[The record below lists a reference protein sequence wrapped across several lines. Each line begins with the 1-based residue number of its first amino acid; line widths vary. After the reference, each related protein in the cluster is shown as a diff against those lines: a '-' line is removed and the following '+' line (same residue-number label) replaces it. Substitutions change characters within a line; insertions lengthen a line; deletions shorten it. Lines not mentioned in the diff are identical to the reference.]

1 MRCRSA
7 IMSPIVFQRHGV
19 VAPAGRSAAVVRSPR
34 FRGIRCLNAVPIV
47 AAVLLVAMLALISFA
62 AASAANLAVASPRVD
77 LLTVDGAIDPIEAQY
92 VTRGLAQATHDGA
105 SVVLLDLN
113 TPGGLDSAM
122 RQITGQMLTSP
133 VPVVVYVTPDGA
145 RAGSAGVFLMM
156 AADVGAMA
164 PGTNVGAAHP
174 VGTSGDLQGDERT
187 KVTNDAAAYIRM
199 LATTRQHNANWAE
212 SAVRQSV
219 ALTAEEA
226 KQQDVV
232 NLIASNRADL
242 LSQLQGRSVSRG
254 GKTLTLQTRDAVIS
268 PIEMTPA
275 EQLLHAIDDPNV
287 AYLLLS
293 IGGWALLAELF
304 HPGSL
309 VPGVVGVLCL
319 ALGLT
324 ALQSLP
330 MNWTGL
336 VLIVVALGLFVV
348 DVKAASHGVLTGA
361 GLVTFIVGS
370 LMLFSPVPMV
380 TPDTFA
386 VEVSPLLV
394 TGIGA
399 VLAAFFGFVVRST
412 MRARHQPA
420 MAIGAPTAGVLGIAT
435 TTLSPTGTVR
445 IKGESWNAIT
455 TGETIE
461 AGNPVLV
468 VARKGLQLIVRG
480 SPKGG

>member
-1 MRCRSA
+1 MRCRSVNR
-7 IMSPIVFQRHGV
+7 SPMISAVPRDVTSVGQVATIRRSRPARAGSRLKGTFVV
-19 VAPAGRSAAVVRSPR
+19 VA
-34 FRGIRCLNAVPIV
+34 
-47 AAVLLVAMLALISFA
+47 AAVLLVAIASFA
-62 AASAANLAVASPRVD
+62 VSTAVNAAVASTHVD

-92 VTRGLAQATHDGA
+92 VTRGLAQAAHDGA
-105 SVVLLDLN
+105 SIVLLELN

-133 VPVVVYVTPDGA
+133 VPVVVYVTPNGA

-156 AADVGAMA
+156 AADVSAMA
-164 PGTNVGAAHP
+164 PGTNIGAAHP
-174 VGTSGDLQGDERT
+174 VGTTGDLQGDERT

-199 LATTRQHNANWAE
+199 LATTRRHNANWAE

-219 ALTAEEA
+219 ALTADEA

-232 NLIASNRADL
+232 DLIASSRADL
-242 LSQLQGRSVSRG
+242 LAQLQDRTITRG
-254 GKTLTLQTRDAVIS
+254 GKTLTLQTRDAVVS
-268 PIEMTPA
+268 PIAMTPA

-304 HPGSL
+304 HPGSVL
-309 VPGVVGVLCL
+309 PGVVGILCL

-330 MNWTGL
+330 LNWTGL
-336 VLIVVALGLFVV
+336 TLMVVALALFVV
-348 DVKAASHGVLTGA
+348 DLKAPSHGVLTAA

-370 LMLFSPVPMV
+370 LMLFSPVPV
-380 TPDTFA
+380 YTPSSFA

-394 TGIGA
+394 VGIGIL
-399 VLAAFFGFVVRST
+399 LAAFFGIAVRAT
-412 MRARHQPA
+412 LKARHQPP
-420 MAIGAPTAGVLGIAT
+420 MAIGAPVPGVLGVAT
-435 TTLSPTGTVR
+435 TPLSPTGTVR
-445 IKGESWNAIT
+445 IHGESWSATT
-455 TGETIE
+455 TGETIA

-468 VARKGLQLIVRG
+468 VARKGLQLVVRG